1 MKYSIL
7 SRLCLLFTITTTT
20 TTLVLA
26 QQQQCQ
32 GIEILYPKTDSVID
46 QTEDQSTS
54 YLILGNTVKAS
65 SLKKVL
71 VLHEK
76 EGKEVQE
83 QVWIGQD
90 DLLKVTAIQQDLSKL
105 EVNNDYWFRV
115 LVQQDNHECLFDS
128 GKFKVVKL

>member
-7 SRLCLLFTITTTT
+7 SGLCIVFAAA
-20 TTLVLA
+20 TLVFA

-76 EGKEVQE
+76 DGIDVQE

-105 EVNNDYWFRV
+105 EINNDYWFRV

>member
-7 SRLCLLFTITTTT
+7 SGLCLLFTITT

>member
-1 MKYSIL
+1 MKYYIL
-7 SRLCLLFTITTTT
+7 SALCILF
-20 TTLVLA
+20 TTLVFA
-26 QQQQCQ
+26 QQQCE

-46 QTEDQSTS
+46 QTENQSTS
-54 YLILGNTVKAS
+54 NTVKTS

-76 EGKEVQE
+76 EGNEVEE

-90 DLLKVTAIQQDLSKL
+90 ELLKVTAIQQDLSKL

-115 LVQQDNHECLFDS
+115 LVQQDNYECLFDS